1 MGLTELMSELSCPLC
16 TVDEL
21 TESATSY
28 ECLTC
33 GHEWD
38 KELDTAEESQVVKDA
53 FGNVLQDGDIVQMI
67 KDKKLKG
74 TSTVLKSGDKSKPI
88 RVQEGD
94 HEISCKMNGFSINL
108 KAMYV
113 KKVF

>member
-1 MGLTELMSELSCPLC
+1 MDDLLDHPTK
-16 TVDEL
+16 
-21 TESATSY
+21 Y

-38 KELDTAEESQVVKDA
+38 KEVTAEEDDGFEERVVKDA
-53 FGNVLQDGDIVQMI
+53 YGNVLEKGDIVQMI

-88 RVQEGD
+88 SLQDGD
-94 HEISCKMNGFSINL
+94 HEISCKMNGLSINL
-108 KAMYV
+108 KACFV
-113 KKVF
+113 KKVQS